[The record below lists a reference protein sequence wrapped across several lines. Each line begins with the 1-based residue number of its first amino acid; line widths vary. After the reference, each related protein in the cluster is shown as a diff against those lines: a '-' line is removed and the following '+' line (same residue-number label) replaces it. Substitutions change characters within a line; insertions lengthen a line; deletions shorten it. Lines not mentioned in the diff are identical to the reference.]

1 MLLLVVCAEEN
12 GNETAEFSPTDYT
25 ITSLHFPTEP
35 ALYPIYTLSSRKP
48 KSQVQI
54 HRKHHV

>member
-25 ITSLHFPTEP
+25 ITSLHFPTER
-35 ALYPIYTLSSRKP
+35 ALYPIYTPSSKKL

-54 HRKHHV
+54 HG